1 MSKDSYRNFISK
13 PEISFWVPIVTSA
26 VALSMSWMN
35 LSNQINLISQRLEL
49 LIDQN
54 KVMITKYSD
63 VERRY
68 GDQAIQIETLRVNQN
83 AVLKKIGL

>member
-1 MSKDSYRNFISK
+1 MTNNSYVKFISK

-35 LSNQINLISQRLEL
+35 ISSRIDLLSQRVES
-49 LIDQN
+49 LIEQN
-54 KVMITKYSD
+54 KVLITKYSD

-68 GDQAIQIETLRVNQN
+68 GEMAL
-83 AVLKKIGL
+83 GLQRLYSMHDLGSINIK